1 MKFQKLLY
9 FLQNVG
15 RDPSSLMQED
25 YLTGLK
31 NRRFL
36 LHYLK
41 YAVNWDSIA
50 ENPVSLLVVDID
62 YFKRINEQYGSGV
75 GDQALVHVAGILKQ
89 VSGKD
94 GIPVLSGGD
103 EFMVLLPAMKKQN
116 ALILASELIA
126 HAAENLFFSSDAG

>member
-41 YAVNWDSIA
+41 YAVNWRNSGRIPA
-50 ENPVSLLVVDID
+50 EN
-62 YFKRINEQYGSGV
+62 SG
-75 GDQALVHVAGILKQ
+75 DTR
-89 VSGKD
+89 
-94 GIPVLSGGD
+94 P
-103 EFMVLLPAMKKQN
+103 N
-116 ALILASELIA
+116 
-126 HAAENLFFSSDAG
+126 

>member
-41 YAVNWDSIA
+41 YAVNWRNSG
-50 ENPVSLLVVDID
+50 
-62 YFKRINEQYGSGV
+62 RIPGNSG
-75 GDQALVHVAGILKQ
+75 DTR
-89 VSGKD
+89 
-94 GIPVLSGGD
+94 P
-103 EFMVLLPAMKKQN
+103 N
-116 ALILASELIA
+116 
-126 HAAENLFFSSDAG
+126 